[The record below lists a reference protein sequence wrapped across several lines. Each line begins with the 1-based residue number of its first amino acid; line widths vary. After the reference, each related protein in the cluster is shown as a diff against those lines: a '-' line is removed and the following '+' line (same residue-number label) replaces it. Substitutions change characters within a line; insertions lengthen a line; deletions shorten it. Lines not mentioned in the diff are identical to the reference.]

1 MKNNN
6 YLYLLLSICCL
17 ALTCNGIEG
26 MDCNTKE
33 NMALKSDEIYYNQ
46 KPYAQLRYF
55 NDGICIR
62 GFAIFYYE
70 TEKEVWINPKE
81 GWTVKD
87 LSNGQTY
94 YRISDIEK
102 IWNTGRRDV
111 KLLLGNKVASKKEL
125 ISSCSFGIKLSEDG
139 DYISYKTRGL
149 LSESSHKYKIIK

>member
-1 MKNNN
+1 MEHKN
-6 YLYLLLSICCL
+6 
-17 ALTCNGIEG
+17 
-26 MDCNTKE
+26 KE
-33 NMALKSDEIYYNQ
+33 NITLKVDEIYFNQ

-70 TEKEVWINPKE
+70 TEREMWINPKE

-94 YRISDIEK
+94 YRISEIEK
-102 IWNTGRRDV
+102 IWNTGKRDV

-125 ISSCSFGIKLSEDG
+125 ISSCSFDINLSEDG
-139 DYISYKTRGL
+139 NYISFKTRGL
-149 LSESSHKYKIIK
+149 FYESSHKYKIIK